1 MFMMFLMCIFH
12 IEILDYSILY
22 GIHVKIPFESAGNFY
37 IMAGK
42 GSSWEYIV
50 FTKVF
55 PDSFEVIYRL
65 NHIIPDNI
73 ASSWPRYDK

>member
-1 MFMMFLMCIFH
+1 MFVMFLMCIFH

-42 GSSWEYIV
+42 GSSWE
-50 FTKVF
+50 
-55 PDSFEVIYRL
+55 
-65 NHIIPDNI
+65 
-73 ASSWPRYDK
+73 